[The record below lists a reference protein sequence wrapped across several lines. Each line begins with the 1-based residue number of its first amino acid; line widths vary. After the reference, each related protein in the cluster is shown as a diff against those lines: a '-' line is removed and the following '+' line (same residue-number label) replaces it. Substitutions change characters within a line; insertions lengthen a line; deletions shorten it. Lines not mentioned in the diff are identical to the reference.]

1 MISISWLVG
10 EYNTTTCLE
19 KGDEDVGLRKSQQ
32 DQSQKGGDPAIDD
45 GRTHTLQTVDRAFF
59 FGAWN
64 EERNIGQ

>member
-1 MISISWLVG
+1 MVSWRILQHDS
-10 EYNTTTCLE
+10 TCLE

-45 GRTHTLQTVDRAFF
+45 GRAHTLQTVDRAFF